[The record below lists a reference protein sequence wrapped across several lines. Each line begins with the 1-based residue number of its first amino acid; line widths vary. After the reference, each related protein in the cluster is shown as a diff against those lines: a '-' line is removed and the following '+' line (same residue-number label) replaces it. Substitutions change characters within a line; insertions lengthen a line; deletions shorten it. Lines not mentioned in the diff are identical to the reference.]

1 MAAVVIRDLPSDI
14 HQRLKIEA
22 QRHRRSMNREII
34 AILEKEM
41 GGRRPID
48 LPPPVKGIK
57 PVDPRWIVRIIREAR
72 ESRP

>member
-1 MAAVVIRDLPSDI
+1 
-14 HQRLKIEA
+14 
-22 QRHRRSMNREII
+22 MNREII